1 MKIRCAIIGI
11 GSMGKKYAL
20 MIDSGKING
29 LELVAVCCRSDDNI
43 NWANNN
49 LNPSIKKY
57 RNEDEMYNDANLF
70 DAVLIVTPHK
80 LHPAMTIRALKAN
93 KHVMCDKPAGIT
105 FAEALEI
112 NAVANKT
119 SKLFAM
125 MCHQRTYEYYIKIKE
140 LLNKKAIGKITRV
153 SMENSNYFRTEYYHH
168 SANWRS
174 SWNGEGGGALINQGY
189 HLLDM
194 WQYLFGLPQEI
205 YANIPFGK
213 YNNFDVDDEAT
224 IIMNYPNKMTGSFI
238 ISTGEASLIER
249 LEIIGTKGRISLN
262 EKTLTVTYF
271 SSDIIKYSKEATVT
285 SRQELNTTFEQYKY
299 NDPEKPY
306 EIMLNN
312 FANAIINEEKLIAP
326 GIDSANTLAIVN
338 AAYLSAWKGQKI
350 SLPLDIKQYLSC
362 LHEKEKQELN
372 KEIKH

>member
-1 MKIRCAIIGI
+1 MKIRCAVIGI

-20 MIDSGKING
+20 MIDGGKINS
-29 LELVAVCCRSDDNI
+29 LELVAVCCRSDDNV
-43 NWANNN
+43 NWAKNN
-49 LNPSIKKY
+49 LNSSIKIY
-57 RNEDEMYNDANLF
+57 RNEDEMYNDLSSF

-105 FAEALEI
+105 FSDAEKI
-112 NAVANKT
+112 NAVANNTDKV
-119 SKLFAM
+119 FAM
-125 MCHQRTYEYYIKIKE
+125 MCHQRTYEYYKKIKE
-140 LLNKKAIGKITRV
+140 LLNKNEIGEITRV

-238 ISTGEASLIER
+238 LSTGEASLIER
-249 LEIIGTKGRISLN
+249 LEIVGTKGRISLN
-262 EKTLTVTYF
+262 EKTLTITYF
-271 SSDIIKYSKEATVT
+271 SDDIKNYSKEAKVT
-285 SRQELNTTFEQYKY
+285 SRQELNMAFKQYKY
-299 NDPEKPY
+299 DDPEKPY

-312 FANAIINEEKLIAP
+312 FADAILKGDKLIAP
-326 GIDSANTLAIVN
+326 GIDSSNTLTLVN
-338 AAYLSAWKGQKI
+338 ASYLSAWQGKKV
-350 SLPLDIKQYLSC
+350 SLPLDSNEYLKY
-362 LHEKEKQELN
+362 LHEKEKQEIS
-372 KEIKH
+372 KGE